1 MSQRS
6 QDALE
11 RLSDG
16 PIYHVHLDAG
26 AFSWLMEILENKQ
39 RFQRSFEGYQRLV
52 KRTLLSFQEAQRAET
67 ADVELPEPAQPR
79 KRTIPRS
86 KKPTSRS
93 GKR

>member
-1 MSQRS
+1 VSQRS

-11 RLSDG
+11 RLNDG
-16 PIYHVHLDAG
+16 PIYTVHLDAG
-26 AFSWLMEILENKQ
+26 SFSWLMEIIEDKQ

-52 KRTLLSFQEAQRAET
+52 KRTLLSFQEAQQAT
-67 ADVELPEPAQPR
+67 AVDVELPDAQPR
-79 KRTIPRS
+79 KRTIPRT

>member
-1 MSQRS
+1 VSQRS

-11 RLSDG
+11 RLNDG
-16 PIYHVHLDAG
+16 PIYTVHLDAG
-26 AFSWLMEILENKQ
+26 SFSWLMEIIEDKQ

-52 KRTLLSFQEAQRAET
+52 KRTLLSFQEAQRAVT
-67 ADVELPEPAQPR
+67 ADVELPDAQPR
-79 KRTIPRS
+79 KRMIPRT